1 MIYSLDSKTIRTI
14 SSGQVI
20 TKVEDVVKELIEN
33 SIDAQATSIEVKIVE
48 DGLNLITVKDD
59 GIGIPQDDRKSMAL
73 RYHTSKLENYDALSK
88 VETYGFRGETLNSIC
103 AISESVEIITK
114 TGKDPVAILYTLDKT
129 GNIISSKSSGLS
141 PGTTINVN
149 KLFANIPVRRQ
160 NNSTV
165 IGKHIQNILTTYAL
179 VHPSIRFCLKQS
191 YENVA
196 KSKFKDGNWIKPSL
210 ETAMASIGQI
220 YGHELMNQLQYVL
233 WDSQK
238 DKHYNKSNLT
248 KQDENYNNNND
259 NDKSDNSDN
268 EEDRL
273 PIVIE
278 AILPKIDAKPSMV
291 MKAGRTF
298 IYVNNRP
305 ITTAKGE
312 IKNVFHIVKKM
323 YNEILTIHGHNNNV
337 NNKKSPFMWINVK
350 MPTWIYDVNVEPSKN
365 LLLFH
370 HNGCVERAIENVMI
384 KLYGINSAKI
394 IEQQLQQIMEV
405 DVDDLLSTS
414 SSNISIDE
422 SFTDMNSTSTSN
434 ENSGPDNNHDNI
446 ESIQTTEIGKRK
458 ISSSETIP
466 DDDNEETSSTIDP
479 GTDDRCDLNGF
490 LEVSAIMNKIN
501 NDSNDDNNLY
511 KSSIANTTNVENN
524 DDNDIRKANENINT
538 FSRELKIKFDKKSI
552 CHPNHD
558 DNYDDS
564 YDNCGSGLSLSSLN
578 KMEDGLWT
586 ITRKLNDK
594 VIDLLIVH
602 GERIRQLVTLQTLV
616 NSTELNPTKKLLNP
630 IDIKEPE
637 LLESDKIISCLKYL
651 KHQQIPDE
659 SGVGVWWNL
668 VTQKC
673 VTANGIKF
681 RWREDHENNMHIQI
695 THISPL
701 IQFATAVEYFTHLM
715 EHLSTL
721 NIDIDTTNTATNTM
735 ALSNTRSQQTIQI
748 LVREAKQL
756 IKQEDLVISKRD
768 EEMTQRVK
776 DATLLLMKKIGNFHH
791 IYDDDE
797 GGDHYIDEGSLAIVE
812 RRNDDSEIM
821 YNGNVVVKVL
831 WKVVD

>member
-149 KLFANIPVRRQ
+149 KLFSNIPVRRQ

-220 YGHELMNQLQYVL
+220 YE
-233 WDSQK
+233 
-238 DKHYNKSNLT
+238 
-248 KQDENYNNNND
+248 
-259 NDKSDNSDN
+259 
-268 EEDRL
+268 
-273 PIVIE
+273 
-278 AILPKIDAKPSMV
+278 PSMV

-350 MPTWIYDVNVEPSKN
+350 MPTWIYD
-365 LLLFH
+365 
-370 HNGCVERAIENVMI
+370 ERLSDSQ
-384 KLYGINSAKI
+384 K
-394 IEQQLQQIMEV
+394 
-405 DVDDLLSTS
+405 DLLSTS

-434 ENSGPDNNHDNI
+434 ENSDPDNNHDNI

-511 KSSIANTTNVENN
+511 KTSIANTTNVENN
-524 DDNDIRKANENINT
+524 DDNGNVLLIKENSRGGSGGSDIRKANENINT
-538 FSRELKIKFDKKSI
+538 
-552 CHPNHD
+552 
-558 DNYDDS
+558 
-564 YDNCGSGLSLSSLN
+564 GLSLSSLN

-797 GGDHYIDEGSLAIVE
+797 GSDHYIDEGSLAIVE

>member
-149 KLFANIPVRRQ
+149 KLFSNIPVRRQ
-160 NNSTV
+160 ALKNNSTV

-248 KQDENYNNNND
+248 KQDENYNNSND
-259 NDKSDNSDN
+259 DDKSDNSDN

-405 DVDDLLSTS
+405 DDLLSTS

-434 ENSGPDNNHDNI
+434 ENSDPDNNHDNI

-511 KSSIANTTNVENN
+511 KTSIANTTNVENN
-524 DDNDIRKANENINT
+524 DDNGNVLLIKEN
-538 FSRELKIKFDKKSI
+538 SRG
-552 CHPNHD
+552 
-558 DNYDDS
+558 
-564 YDNCGSGLSLSSLN
+564 GSGGSG
-578 KMEDGLWT
+578 MEDGLWT

-602 GERIRQLVTLQTLV
+602 GER
-616 NSTELNPTKKLLNP
+616 
-630 IDIKEPE
+630 

-797 GGDHYIDEGSLAIVE
+797 GSDHYIDEGSLAIVE

>member
-149 KLFANIPVRRQ
+149 KLFSNIPVRRQ
-160 NNSTV
+160 ALKNNSTV

-248 KQDENYNNNND
+248 KQDENYNNSND
-259 NDKSDNSDN
+259 DDKSDNSDN

-384 KLYGINSAKI
+384 KLYERLSDSQK
-394 IEQQLQQIMEV
+394 
-405 DVDDLLSTS
+405 DLLSTS

-434 ENSGPDNNHDNI
+434 ENSDPDNNHDNI

-511 KSSIANTTNVENN
+511 KTSIANTTNVENN
-524 DDNDIRKANENINT
+524 DDNGNVLLIKENSRGGSGGSDIRKANENINT
-538 FSRELKIKFDKKSI
+538 
-552 CHPNHD
+552 
-558 DNYDDS
+558 
-564 YDNCGSGLSLSSLN
+564 GLSLSSLN

-602 GERIRQLVTLQTLV
+602 GER
-616 NSTELNPTKKLLNP
+616 
-630 IDIKEPE
+630 

-797 GGDHYIDEGSLAIVE
+797 GSDHYIDEGSLAIVE

>member
-149 KLFANIPVRRQ
+149 KLFSNIPVRRQ
-160 NNSTV
+160 ALKNNSTV

-248 KQDENYNNNND
+248 KQDENYNNSND
-259 NDKSDNSDN
+259 DDKSDNSDN

-405 DVDDLLSTS
+405 DDLLSTS

-434 ENSGPDNNHDNI
+434 ENSDPDNNHDNI

-511 KSSIANTTNVENN
+511 KTSIANTTNVENN

-538 FSRELKIKFDKKSI
+538 
-552 CHPNHD
+552 
-558 DNYDDS
+558 
-564 YDNCGSGLSLSSLN
+564 GLSLSSLN

-602 GERIRQLVTLQTLV
+602 GER
-616 NSTELNPTKKLLNP
+616 
-630 IDIKEPE
+630 

-797 GGDHYIDEGSLAIVE
+797 GSDHYIDEGSLAIVE

>member
-149 KLFANIPVRRQ
+149 KLFSNIPVRRQ
-160 NNSTV
+160 ALKNNSTV

-248 KQDENYNNNND
+248 KQDENYNNSND
-259 NDKSDNSDN
+259 DDKSDNSDN

-405 DVDDLLSTS
+405 DDLLSTS

-434 ENSGPDNNHDNI
+434 ENSDPDNNHDNI

-511 KSSIANTTNVENN
+511 KTSIANTTNVENN
-524 DDNDIRKANENINT
+524 DDNGNVLLIKENSRGGSGGSDIRKANENINT
-538 FSRELKIKFDKKSI
+538 
-552 CHPNHD
+552 
-558 DNYDDS
+558 
-564 YDNCGSGLSLSSLN
+564 GLSLSSLN

-602 GERIRQLVTLQTLV
+602 GER
-616 NSTELNPTKKLLNP
+616 
-630 IDIKEPE
+630 

-797 GGDHYIDEGSLAIVE
+797 GSDHYIDEGSLAIVE